1 MIVVFIPAARNAEVI
16 SFLFFIGSN
25 GALLQVLTGS
35 YFSEKIP
42 KVWLLLTFLLFYDMF
57 GSYFKMNKVILN

>member
-1 MIVVFIPAARNAEVI
+1 MIVVLITAERNTEVI
-16 SFLFFIGSN
+16 SFLFFIDSN

-42 KVWLLLTFLLFYDMF
+42 KVWLLTLFESDL
-57 GSYFKMNKVILN
+57 KLDKLI